1 MPINRRITKFIP
13 LALAAVAVAA
23 PAGIAAQ
30 PAGVAASAATGAQPV
45 GAQTGTRGLCTTT
58 SERGYPN
65 AVPPILPPP
74 PCSALAAISREQAF
88 EGQEFW
94 SDPSATARYSD
105 AEMNAY
111 ATKSK

>member
-1 MPINRRITKFIP
+1 MPVNRRITKFIP
-13 LALAAVAVAA
+13 LALAAAAVAA

-30 PAGVAASAATGAQPV
+30 PVGVAPAANGAERV
-45 GAQTGTRGLCTTT
+45 GAQTGMGALCGTT

-74 PCSALAAISREQAF
+74 PCSALVAIKREEAF

-94 SDPSATARYSD
+94 YDPPASAGYSN

-111 ATKSK
+111 ASKGK